1 MMYGFMEEHRTTY
14 KIATMCTVL
23 KASRS
28 GYYAW
33 RKRRPSRRRVDNQ
46 ELLGHIRQVH
56 TQSRKLYGSP
66 RITVELNEQGF
77 PCGKNRV
84 ARIMKDHGICAE
96 VKKRRFRRTTDSR
109 HAYALAANLLIGR
122 GQTEGVWASDI
133 TFVPTSE
140 GWLYVAVVMNVKS
153 RRVIGLSMSETLS
166 QELTSAALREAA
178 GRQRPSAGW
187 IHHSDRGRQYASY
200 AYQALLKEYGVIP
213 SMSRSGN
220 CYDNAYVESFWG
232 TLKTELVHGEKYRS
246 RLEARLSIFEYVE
259 VFYNRQRRHSAL
271 GYRSPEQYER
281 LLSDNLTS
289 CPLY

>member
-1 MMYGFMEEHRTTY
+1 MTYGFIDEHRGIY
-14 KIATMCTVL
+14 KIATMCTAL
-23 KASRS
+23 RASRS

-33 RKRRPSRRRVDNQ
+33 RTRRPSRRRTDNQ

-56 TQSRKLYGSP
+56 AQSRRLYGSP
-66 RITVELNEQGF
+66 RITVELKEQGF
-77 PCGKNRV
+77 RCGKHRV
-84 ARIMKDHGICAE
+84 ARIMRDHGICGE

-109 HAYALAANLLIGR
+109 HAYALAANLLVGR
-122 GQTEGVWASDI
+122 RQTEGLWASDI

-153 RRVIGLSMSETLS
+153 RRVIGLSTSETLS
-166 QELTSAALREAA
+166 QELASAALREAA
-178 GRQRPSAGW
+178 GRQRPCAGW

-200 AYQALLKEYGVIP
+200 AYQALLKEYGMIP

-232 TLKTELVHGEKYRS
+232 TLKTELVHGERYRS

-281 LLSDNLTS
+281 LLDET
-289 CPLY
+289 